1 VHPTF
6 EVAVVTRRGAAGLFV
21 AAVALLLV
29 AVAVP
34 ARAGRTGGDSAAAS
48 GATAAADPAPRPLET
63 RNVIFITLDGL
74 RIQELFGGMDPVVSG
89 DDKKSG
95 IYDLKRARQR
105 FWRETPEERRL
116 ALMPF
121 FWGTLAP
128 QGIVLGNSAKGSRVT
143 PNNPLLYSEP
153 GYAEILTGQYQKGL
167 TSFEGIRSPAE
178 TFMEYAQRRL
188 GLGAQEVAV
197 VGSWGELHNA
207 AARQVDPFFINAGY
221 EDLPADLAT
230 PRMRVLS
237 DAQHDIMALWEE
249 GRSDAVTMGIA
260 LDYLTTVRPRLLWI
274 ALDESDDWAHARRYD
289 RLLDLLQVYDNFLR
303 RLWEAIESM
312 DGYRGHTTIVMT
324 TDHGRGRTAR
334 DWVDHGEK
342 TAGSEEIWC
351 AVIGPDAPRQGEARA
366 TPSVR
371 QSDVAATIL
380 RLLGLEARDWN
391 PAAGPPIR
399 AAFR

>member
-1 VHPTF
+1 MRPISEIVPGW
-6 EVAVVTRRGAAGLFV
+6 RRVAAGLSV
-21 AAVALLLV
+21 AAMAGLAL
-29 AVAVP
+29 A
-34 ARAGRTGGDSAAAS
+34 
-48 GATAAADPAPRPLET
+48 GATARAEAPPRVPET
-63 RNVIFITLDGL
+63 RNVVFITLDGL

-89 DDKKSG
+89 NPKQSG
-95 IYDLKRARQR
+95 IYDQKRARER
-105 FWRETPEERRL
+105 YWRGTPEERRA

-128 QGIVLGNSAKGSRVT
+128 QGIVLGNSAKGSRMT

-153 GYAEILTGQYQKGL
+153 GYAEILTGQYQRGL
-167 TSFEGIRSPAE
+167 TSFTGIHSPAE
-178 TFMEYAQRRL
+178 TFLEFAQRRL
-188 GLGAQEVAV
+188 GLGPLEVAV

-207 AARQVDPFFINAGY
+207 ASRRVDPFFINAGY
-221 EDLPADLAT
+221 ENVPADLAT

-237 DAQHDIMALWEE
+237 DAQNDIMALWEE

-289 RLLDLLQVYDNFLR
+289 RLLDLLQVYDGYLK
-303 RLWEAIESM
+303 RLWEAIDSM
-312 DGYRGHTTIVMT
+312 DGYRGRTSIVIT

-351 AVIGPDAPRQGEARA
+351 AVIGPDAPRQGEAMA
-366 TPSVR
+366 TATVH

-380 RLLGLEARDWN
+380 VLLGLDPRDWN
-391 PAAGPPIR
+391 PAAGPAIR